1 MPARIKQHK
10 KIQTGRHFKQ
20 TPTHFYA
27 SMEDRMK
34 RVVAWALLV
43 LLIIIL
49 TSTTVSASEEVVSAT
64 ATDVRVSGS
73 ISVAESHQRASWIT
87 IINVII
93 SALTFGYLLLSTL
106 RSSITSTI
114 TSQRIAWINQARE
127 SLLRFE
133 KCYRKADYRGM
144 YDARATLESLM
155 PRDTPSYCIVLKQ
168 INTCIEDG
176 YTKYNHEKLIGL
188 SAYILARAWQRAKLD
203 STMLG
208 VLPDKWLNK
217 IVTKKLSK
225 LKQYATSGKYLSQ
238 YEYGEEKIE

>member
-1 MPARIKQHK
+1 
-10 KIQTGRHFKQ
+10 
-20 TPTHFYA
+20 
-27 SMEDRMK
+27 MK
-34 RVVAWALLV
+34 RFVAWALLA

-49 TSTTVSASEEVVSAT
+49 VSTTAYASEEVVSAT
-64 ATDVRVSGS
+64 DIQISGS
-73 ISVAESHQRASWIT
+73 ISVEESHQQASWIT

-93 SALTFGYLLLSTL
+93 SALTFSYLLLSTL

-114 TSQRIAWINQARE
+114 TNQRIDWIKQARE

-133 KCYRKADYRGM
+133 KCYRKADCRGM

-155 PRDTPSYCIVLKQ
+155 PRDTPSYCIVLKH

-238 YEYGEEKIE
+238 YEYEEE